1 MQDLLFKFS
10 DVISSDTTDVGRT
23 QLVRHQINT
32 RFILDTNA
40 SDDGLGAVLSQVI
53 KGNERVIAFASRV
66 LTK

>member
-32 RFILDTNA
+32 RLILDTNA

>member
-23 QLVRHQINT
+23 QLVRHQIDT
-32 RFILDTNA
+32 RLILDTNA